1 MNRKGQ
7 IFTLDLVFSLILLML
22 ALGYVFRIAEANNY
36 KMKEDELFTDL
47 QRIGTAASER
57 LVSHP
62 DFICKVDFGAGSV
75 PFFNCSVGD
84 RVSGADKDSL
94 AIPDGYAFELL
105 RKDGAVFN
113 HIAGDNA
120 PLFDPDNPRA
130 QNIYSETRQVL
141 YFSGG
146 ADPTKAQIDRCMN
159 PPQVCN
165 GEKKYLMVKVW
176 KQ

>member
-7 IFTLDLVFSLILLML
+7 MFTVDLVFSLILLML

-36 KMKEDELFTDL
+36 KMKEDELFMDL

-57 LVSHP
+57 LVSNP

-75 PFFNCSVGD
+75 PFFNCIVGN
-84 RVSGADKDSL
+84 RVSGADRGDL
-94 AIPDGYAFELL
+94 GIPNGYAFELL

-113 HIAGDNA
+113 HIAGGNA

-130 QNIYSETRQVL
+130 QNLYSETRKVL

-146 ADPTKAQIDRCMN
+146 NDPTKSQIDVCMD
-159 PPQVCN
+159 PLQGCS
-165 GEKKYLMVKVW
+165 GEEKYLMVKVW
-176 KQ
+176 RQ